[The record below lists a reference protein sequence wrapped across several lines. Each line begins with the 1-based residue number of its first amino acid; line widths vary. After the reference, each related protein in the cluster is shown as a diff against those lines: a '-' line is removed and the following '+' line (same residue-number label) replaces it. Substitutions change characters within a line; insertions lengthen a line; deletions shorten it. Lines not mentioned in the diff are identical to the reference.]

1 MDKKHFEAVETDS
14 SVFEYDSIYDGLKAK
29 ELQQQQSKV
38 TDSGSSRITLKEK
51 KPKSKY
57 VASLMQQAKLKEV
70 EQDRVYER
78 KLAREAKEAEEEMG
92 KVDMKF
98 VTSAYKKKLIEK
110 RKWEL
115 REAMEEKKE
124 EDARDAMLEGGGLT
138 GFYSNLLT
146 KNIAM
151 GGSVEK
157 HAKSSFTSG
166 SKRHAVTVSY
176 DPNAQAESVNDDSDV
191 QKKTEEK
198 EEEAAADLPST
209 KRMKAAPGDDM
220 LEETD
225 DERTARY
232 RKADE
237 ERAQEEK
244 KEVERKALEEELAR
258 NAEAEDKAQRE
269 ERILAAK
276 RRALE
281 RKQQYRVET

>member
-1 MDKKHFEAVETDS
+1 MDA
-14 SVFEYDSIYDGLKAK
+14 SVFEYDSVYDGLK
-29 ELQQQQSKV
+29 
-38 TDSGSSRITLKEK
+38 TDDQPQKLNMTHDENSGMMSKEK

-57 VASLMQQAKLKEV
+57 VANLMQQAKLKEV

-98 VTSAYKKKLIEK
+98 VTSAYKKKLMEK

-115 REAMEEKKE
+115 REAVEEKKE
-124 EDARDAMLEGGGLT
+124 EKAREAMLGGGGLT

-151 GGSVEK
+151 GGSVEE

-166 SKRHAVTVSY
+166 SKRHTATATY
-176 DPNAQAESVNDDSDV
+176 DPDTKAASIDDSDT
-191 QKKTEEK
+191 QQKTEEED
-198 EEEAAADLPST
+198 EEGADSPT
-209 KRMKAAPGDDM
+209 AKRIKAPGDDM

-225 DERTARY
+225 EERAARY

-237 ERAQEEK
+237 EREQEEK
-244 KEVERKALEEELAR
+244 KEAERKAAEEELAR
-258 NAEAEDKAQRE
+258 SAEAKARALRE
-269 ERILAAK
+269 ERIAAAK

-281 RKQQYRVET
+281 RKQQQRGET

>member
-1 MDKKHFEAVETDS
+1 M
-14 SVFEYDSIYDGLKAK
+14 FEYDSIYDGLKAK
-29 ELQQQQSKV
+29 ELHQRQLEV
-38 TDSGSSRITLKEK
+38 TDSGSCKMTLKEK

-57 VASLMQQAKLKEV
+57 ITSLMQQAKLKEV

-78 KLAREAKEAEEEMG
+78 KLAREAKEAEEKMG
-92 KVDMKF
+92 QADMKF

-124 EDARDAMLEGGGLT
+124 EKARDAMLGGGGLT

-151 GGSVEK
+151 GGSVEE

-166 SKRHAVTVSY
+166 SKRHAVTASY
-176 DPNAQAESVNDDSDV
+176 DPNGQAESADGDSDM
-191 QKKTEEK
+191 QKAEK
-198 EEEAAADLPST
+198 DMEEAGADLSST
-209 KRMKAAPGDDM
+209 KRMKAAPGDDT
-220 LEETD
+220 LEIMDDD
-225 DERTARY
+225 DERAAQY

-237 ERAQEEK
+237 ERAQEEE
-244 KEVERKALEEELAR
+244 KEVERKALEEELVR
-258 NAEAEDKAQRE
+258 NAEAEAKAQRE

-281 RKQQYRVET
+281 RKQQQQGET

>member
-1 MDKKHFEAVETDS
+1 MDKKHCEAVETDA
-14 SVFEYDSIYDGLKAK
+14 SVFEYDSVYDGLKEK
-29 ELQQQQSKV
+29 EQQQLKV
-38 TDSGSSRITLKEK
+38 TGHGGSDIMMKEK

-78 KLAREAKEAEEEMG
+78 KLAREAKDAEEEMG

-98 VTSAYKKKLIEK
+98 ITSAYKNKLMEK

-124 EDARDAMLEGGGLT
+124 EKARDAMLGGGGLT

-146 KNIAM
+146 KNVAM
-151 GGSVEK
+151 GGSVEE

-166 SKRHAVTVSY
+166 SKRHTETAAY
-176 DPNAQAESVNDDSDV
+176 DPDTKYDSSAGDSDNM
-191 QKKTEEK
+191 QKTGEG
-198 EEEAAADLPST
+198 DSPVT
-209 KRMKAAPGDDM
+209 KRIKAPGDDM
-220 LEETD
+220 LEETVE
-225 DERTARY
+225 ERAVRY

-244 KEVERKALEEELAR
+244 EEAERKVLDEELAMK
-258 NAEAEDKAQRE
+258 AEAEAKARRD
-269 ERILAAK
+269 ERISAAK

-281 RKQQYRVET
+281 RKQQQQRGGT